1 MHSPLFRAIGV
12 LAADIPAAKLCAL
25 PFGQSSAKPPSP
37 PPPVPMPD
45 LLDPAILAEKN
56 RVRNAAAAR
65 SGRASTLLSGGG
77 DDYSGQKLGT
87 L

>member
-12 LAADIPAAKLCAL
+12 LAADIPTAKTCAL
-25 PFGQSSAKPPSP
+25 PFGQSSAKPPAVP
-37 PPPVPMPD
+37 APTPMPD
-45 LLDPAILAEKN
+45 LLDPAILAEKK
-56 RVRNAAAAR
+56 RVLNQAAAR